1 MSARPKKPKSW
12 KFRVTGN
19 EWRVTSGLFSYS
31 SLSLVTCYSLGDAMT
46 SDERQRLPAPR
57 HIAIIMDGNGR
68 WAKQRGLP
76 RLAGHRAGVEN
87 IRRILTECV
96 EQGIRYLTIYAFST
110 ENWSRPSAEVEGLMR
125 IFSEFLDRET
135 RNLYEQGVQLRHL
148 GSMEGVSPLL
158 QRKTQA
164 ALDLTRDNDRIT
176 LCVAFNYGGRADIVA
191 AVRALVAEGGVIDE
205 QAIST
210 HLSTRG
216 LPDPDL
222 IVRTSG
228 EWRLSNFLLWQAAY
242 SEYWVTPA
250 YWPDFTPDFLRQA
263 IQDYGQR
270 ERRFSGLS
278 EE

>member
-1 MSARPKKPKSW
+1 
-12 KFRVTGN
+12 
-19 EWRVTSGLFSYS
+19 
-31 SLSLVTCYSLGDAMT
+31 MT
-46 SDERQRLPAPR
+46 SEKRQRSPKPY

-87 IRRILTECV
+87 IRRVLSECID
-96 EQGIRYLTIYAFST
+96 QGIRYLTIYAFST

-125 IFSEFLDRET
+125 IFGEFLDRET
-135 RNLYEQGVQLRHL
+135 RQLHEQGVQIRHL
-148 GSMEGVSPLL
+148 GSMTGVSRLL

-164 ALDLTRDNDRIT
+164 ALDLTRNNQRIT
-176 LCVAFNYGGRADIVA
+176 LCVAFNYGGRADIVE
-191 AVRALVAEGGVIDE
+191 AVRALVAAGVAPEAISE
-205 QAIST
+205 QAISE

-222 IVRTSG
+222 IIRTSG
-228 EWRLSNFLLWQAAY
+228 EWRLSNFLIWQAAY

-250 YWPDFTPDFLRQA
+250 YWPDFGPELLRQA

-270 ERRFSGLS
+270 ERRFGGLTNT
-278 EE
+278 

>member
-1 MSARPKKPKSW
+1 
-12 KFRVTGN
+12 
-19 EWRVTSGLFSYS
+19 
-31 SLSLVTCYSLGDAMT
+31 MT

-270 ERRFSGLS
+270 ERRFGGLS

>member
-1 MSARPKKPKSW
+1 MSSEKDGRVLKPS
-12 KFRVTGN
+12 
-19 EWRVTSGLFSYS
+19 
-31 SLSLVTCYSLGDAMT
+31 
-46 SDERQRLPAPR
+46 

-135 RNLYEQGVQLRHL
+135 NSLHEQGVQIRHL
-148 GSMEGVSPLL
+148 GSMHNVSPMLR
-158 QRKTQA
+158 RKTQA
-164 ALDLTRDNDRIT
+164 ALDLTRDNERIT
-176 LCVAFNYGGRADIVA
+176 LCVAFNYGGRADIVE
-191 AVRALVAEGGVIDE
+191 AVRAIMAQGVPPSAIDE
-205 QAIST
+205 QCISE

-222 IVRTSG
+222 IIRTSG
-228 EWRLSNFLLWQAAY
+228 EWRLSNFLIWQAAY
-242 SEYWVTPA
+242 SEYWVTPV
-250 YWPDFTPDFLRQA
+250 YWPDFSPEQLRQA
-263 IQDYGQR
+263 IHDYGQR
-270 ERRFSGLS
+270 ERRFGGLI
-278 EE
+278 EKEK

>member
-1 MSARPKKPKSW
+1 MASEKRARP
-12 KFRVTGN
+12 
-19 EWRVTSGLFSYS
+19 
-31 SLSLVTCYSLGDAMT
+31 
-46 SDERQRLPAPR
+46 PAPR

-68 WAKQRGLP
+68 WAKKRGLP

-96 EQGIRYLTIYAFST
+96 EQSIRCLTIYAFST

-135 RNLYEQGVQLRHL
+135 RSLHEQGVQIRHL
-148 GSMEGVSPLL
+148 GSMKGVSASL

-164 ALDLTRDNDRIT
+164 ALDLTRGNNRIT
-176 LCVAFNYGGRADIVA
+176 LCVAFNYGGRDDIVA
-191 AVRALVAEGGVIDE
+191 AVRELIAAGIGADEIDE
-205 QAIST
+205 QCMSE

-222 IVRTSG
+222 IIRTSG
-228 EWRLSNFLLWQAAY
+228 EWRLSNFLIWQAAY
-242 SEYWVTPA
+242 SEYWVTPT
-250 YWPDFTPDFLRQA
+250 YWPDFGPEDLRQA
-263 IQDYGQR
+263 LQDYGQR
-270 ERRFSGLS
+270 ERRFGGLS